1 MNIIT
6 KTATS
11 NLKRNKSRNILI
23 GIAILLTTLLL
34 TIVPTVVFDAIDMEF
49 VAVNKAYPT
58 FHAMFRNVDE
68 KSAEEMQ
75 KDERI
80 TKVGLREDPAYMVC
94 SNPDVNISMVY
105 CDANAAKLNRLKLKE
120 GDLPEKADEIV
131 VSRHLLKAMGLE
143 GDCLLY
149 TSRCV

>member
-6 KTATS
+6 KTA
-11 NLKRNKSRNILI
+11 NIEPEKNKSRNILI

-34 TIVPTVVFDAIDMEF
+34 TIVPTVLLDTIDIEF

-80 TKVGLREDPAYMVC
+80 TKVGLRR
-94 SNPDVNISMVY
+94 I
-105 CDANAAKLNRLKLKE
+105 
-120 GDLPEKADEIV
+120 
-131 VSRHLLKAMGLE
+131 LLHG
-143 GDCLLY
+143 
-149 TSRCV
+149 V